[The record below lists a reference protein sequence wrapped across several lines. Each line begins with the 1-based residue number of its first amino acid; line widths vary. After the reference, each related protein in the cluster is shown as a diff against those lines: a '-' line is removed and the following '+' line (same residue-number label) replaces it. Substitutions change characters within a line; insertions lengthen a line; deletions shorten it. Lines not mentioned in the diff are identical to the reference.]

1 MRLLTIRTPE
11 GTRAARL
18 EGDQVVELPF
28 GDVGAVLSSGPT
40 WVRTVATSEGVRLA
54 IGEVDLAPVV
64 THPEKIICLGLNY
77 RSHIQEMGRDLP
89 AYPTMFSKFRRAMVG
104 PQDPIVLP
112 PESDEPDWEVELGL
126 LIGRPA
132 RRVRGAEAEGAIA
145 GFCVVNDV
153 TMRDWQRRTT
163 QYLQG
168 KTFERTTPV
177 GPMLVTPEEVDG
189 ARDLELTCEVDGKVM
204 QRGRTSDLLFS
215 PVELVEYISTVVTLM
230 PGDLIATGTPAG
242 VGAARTPP
250 AFLRPGQIV
259 RASIE
264 GIGELVNECVADDV
278 TAYPGQ
284 EP

>member
-18 EGDQVVELPF
+18 EGEEVVVLPF
-28 GDVGAVLSSGPT
+28 GDVGAVLSSSPDWT
-40 WVRTVATSEGVRLA
+40 LAAATEGARQPLGGV
-54 IGEVDLAPVV
+54 GLAPVV

-89 AYPTMFSKFRRAMVG
+89 AYPTMFSKFRRALVG
-104 PQDPIVLP
+104 PRDPIVLP

-132 RRVRGAEAEGAIA
+132 RRARGAEAERAIA

-177 GPMLVTPEEVDG
+177 GPALVTAEEVDG
-189 ARDLELTCEVDGKVM
+189 GRDLELTSEVDGKLM

-250 AFLRPGQIV
+250 VFLRPGQIV

-264 GIGELVNECVADDV
+264 GIGELVNECVADDA
-278 TAYPGQ
+278 TA
-284 EP
+284 

>member
-1 MRLLTIRTPE
+1 MRLLTIRTTE

-28 GDVGAVLSSGPT
+28 GDVGAVLSSGPDWPRAAAMPGT
-40 WVRTVATSEGVRLA
+40 RRPLGDVE
-54 IGEVDLAPVV
+54 LAPVV
-64 THPEKIICLGLNY
+64 TGPDKIICLGLNY

-89 AYPTMFSKFRRAMVG
+89 AYPTMFSKFRRALVG
-104 PQDPIVLP
+104 PRDPIVLP

-145 GFCVVNDV
+145 GYCVVNDV

-177 GPMLVTPEEVDG
+177 GPVLVTPQEVDG
-189 ARDLELTCEVDGKVM
+189 ARDLELTSLVDGELM

-215 PVELVEYISTVVTLM
+215 PVELVEYISTVVTLL

-250 AFLRPGQIV
+250 VWLRPGQIV

-278 TAYPGQ
+278 TAHG
-284 EP
+284 

>member
-1 MRLLTIRTPE
+1 MRLLTIRTTE

-28 GDVGAVLSSGPT
+28 GDVGAVLYSGPDWT
-40 WVRTVATSEGVRLA
+40 RAAATPGTRRLLSDV
-54 IGEVDLAPVV
+54 ELAPVV
-64 THPEKIICLGLNY
+64 TGPDKIICLGLNY
-77 RSHIQEMGRDLP
+77 RSHIQEMGRELP
-89 AYPTMFSKFRRAMVG
+89 AYPTMFSKFRRALVG
-104 PQDPIVLP
+104 PRDPIVLP

-132 RRVRGAEAEGAIA
+132 RRARGAEAEGAIA
-145 GFCVVNDV
+145 GYCVVNDV

-177 GPMLVTPEEVDG
+177 GPVLVTPEEVDR
-189 ARDLELTCEVDGKVM
+189 ARDLELTSSVDGELM

-215 PVELVEYISTVVTLM
+215 PVELVEYISTVITLL

-250 AFLRPGQIV
+250 VFLRPGQVV
-259 RASIE
+259 RAAIE
-264 GIGELVNECVADDV
+264 GIGELLNECVADEV
-278 TAYPGQ
+278 SA
-284 EP
+284 

>member
-1 MRLLTIRTPE
+1 MRLLTIRTTE

-28 GDVGAVLSSGPT
+28 GDVGAVLSSGPD
-40 WVRTVATSEGVRLA
+40 WARAAATQGTRRSLNDVE
-54 IGEVDLAPVV
+54 LAPVV
-64 THPEKIICLGLNY
+64 TEPDKIICLGLNY

-89 AYPTMFSKFRRAMVG
+89 AYPTMFSKFRSALIG
-104 PQDPIVLP
+104 PRDRIVLP

-126 LIGRPA
+126 LIGKPVRRA
-132 RRVRGAEAEGAIA
+132 RGPQAEEAIA
-145 GFCVVNDV
+145 GYCVVNDV

-177 GPMLVTPEEVDG
+177 GPVLVTPEEVDG
-189 ARDLELTCEVDGKVM
+189 ARDLELTSFVDGELM

-215 PVELVEYISTVVTLM
+215 PVELVEYISTVVTLL

-250 AFLRPGQIV
+250 VFLRPGQIV

-264 GIGELVNECVADDV
+264 GIGELVNECVADEG
-278 TAYPGQ
+278 AA
-284 EP
+284 

>member
-1 MRLLTIRTPE
+1 MRLLTIRTTE

-28 GDVGAVLSSGPT
+28 GDVGAVLSSGPD
-40 WVRTVATSEGVRLA
+40 WARTAATPGARRPL
-54 IGEVDLAPVV
+54 GEVELAPVV
-64 THPEKIICLGLNY
+64 TGPDKIICLGLNY

-89 AYPTMFSKFRRAMVG
+89 AYPTMFSKFRRALVG
-104 PQDPIVLP
+104 PRDPIVLP

-126 LIGRPA
+126 LIGRPV

-145 GFCVVNDV
+145 GYCVVNDV

-177 GPMLVTPEEVDG
+177 GPVLVTPEEVDG
-189 ARDLELTCEVDGKVM
+189 ARDLELTSFVDGQLM

-215 PVELVEYISTVVTLM
+215 PVELVEYISTVVTLL

-250 AFLRPGQIV
+250 VFLRPGQVV
-259 RASIE
+259 RASVE

-278 TAYPGQ
+278 SV
-284 EP
+284 